1 MCIIVDANKMG
12 ISLADPVREEVK
24 PIHDWLARQGGKLVY
39 STGSQFAK
47 EVGRGTKQKL
57 LAYVRAGRAKQV
69 PVEDIEEEEKLL
81 RKNPIVGSNDPH
93 ILALARFSGAR
104 VLYTSDKDLSADF
117 KKKKLIDGPRGRIYT
132 RPANAGLL
140 TQLPCP

>member
-12 ISLADPVREEVK
+12 IFLADPVREEVK

-47 EVGRGTKQKL
+47 
-57 LAYVRAGRAKQV
+57 QV

-81 RKNPIVGSNDPH
+81 RKNPIVGSHDPH

-117 KKKKLIDGPRGRIYT
+117 KKKKLIDGPRGKIYT
-132 RPANAGLL
+132 RPANARLL